1 MRRLINQE
9 MLSPFMDRGGP
20 GAGTPTAQRDRDY
33 IPVVLELFDRTWV
46 RAKLSLPTI
55 REGPRVRPYDLLER
69 PTERTMRFIDVEITT
84 ERGSVIRTKSIIILK
99 EAIMLMYEQADEE
112 G

>member
-1 MRRLINQE
+1 MRRLIDQE

-20 GAGTPTAQRDRDY
+20 GTAPPTAQRERDY
-33 IPVVLELFDRTWV
+33 IPVVLELFDRTWI
-46 RAKLSLPTI
+46 RAKLSLPII

-69 PTERTMRFIDVEITT
+69 PTERTLRFVDVEITT
-84 ERGSVIRTKSIIILK
+84 ERGVVRTKSIIIQK